1 MKKLVKE
8 LILVSGL
15 TRLHLGAFVKRVI
28 GLADAAIA
36 HPLIAPDLDPT
47 PLEIKTK
54 ADALTKEVEERTAME
69 LAVLAKTKGV
79 NTKEDDLRNLIN
91 NSWAHQAQT
100 ACAGDAE
107 KATDLGWF
115 IKGIVTGKAPVVVGM
130 AADSHPITTGID
142 NRIHLVQ
149 TVNIINSASGL
160 VGVPKDA
167 DRLDVYQQVGGLT
180 PPNDIKKMANVGS
193 ANRGKFSCSFDISEL
208 DTIIYYIVVYIDKKT
223 KLPLVMSPV
232 MSAVVS

>member
-1 MKKLVKE
+1 MKKLIKE

-15 TRLHLGAFVKRVI
+15 TRLHLAAFVKRVI
-28 GLADAAIA
+28 GLADAAIS

-54 ADALTKEVEERTAME
+54 ANEITKEVGERTEME
-69 LAVLAKTKGV
+69 LALLAKTKGI

-100 ACAGDAE
+100 ACAGDPE

-130 AADSHPITTGID
+130 SADSHPIITGID

-149 TVNIINSASGL
+149 TVKIINSASGL

-167 DRLDVYQQVGGLT
+167 DRLDVYQQIGGLT
-180 PPNDIKKMANVGS
+180 PPNDIKKMVNVGS
-193 ANRGKFSCSFDISEL
+193 ASRGKFSCNFDIADL
-208 DTIIYYIVVYIDKKT
+208 DKPVYYIAVYIDLKT
-223 KLPLVMSPV
+223 KQPLEMSPM
-232 MSAVVS
+232 MSALVS